1 MSRLEESKIL
11 LEDLGVPTQYNSD
24 LMRYAFLCLLNMD
37 DSTNWKQST
46 NIKLLRLHDMFVYI
60 KDTFGVEYAE
70 NSRETLRKRVIK
82 VLEQSNIV
90 VKNLDDATRPTNS
103 GKTNYSI
110 TKEALLVIS
119 SFGEVIYN
127 DRLKEFSEKFNLLS
141 DQYAKRRDIHK
152 IPLLVEGKEFM
163 LSAGSHNTLQ
173 IDIINEFSSR
183 FAHNA
188 KLLYIGDTADKYIYV
203 DEVTLESIGI
213 PISKNDKLQLPDIL
227 LYDESKNWLYL
238 IEAVTTH
245 GAIDQKRV
253 NQLEDM
259 FVDCPADSI
268 YITAFLD
275 RATFRKYIAD
285 IAWETEVWIS
295 EEPDHMIHFNGDK
308 FMGPYLENPKII
320 TI

>member
-1 MSRLEESKIL
+1 MSRLEESKQL
-11 LEDLGVPTQYNSD
+11 LKDLGVPQQYNSD

-37 DSTNWKQST
+37 DSSSWKQST
-46 NIKLLRLHDMFVYI
+46 NTKLLRLHDMFAYI
-60 KDTFGVEYAE
+60 KDTFSVAYAE

-110 TKEALLVIS
+110 TQEALSVIS
-119 SFGEVIYN
+119 SFGEDVYN
-127 DRLKEFSEKFNLLS
+127 DRLNEFSDKFYLLS
-141 DQYAKRRDIHK
+141 EQYAKRRDIHK

-163 LSAGSHNTLQ
+163 LSAGSHNMLQ
-173 IDIINEFSSR
+173 VDIINEFSSR

-188 KLLYIGDTADKYIYV
+188 KLLYVGDTADKYIYV
-203 DEVTLESIGI
+203 DKVTLESIGI

-253 NQLEDM
+253 NQLEEM
-259 FVDCPADSI
+259 FKDCPTDNI
-268 YITAFLD
+268 YITAFQD

-308 FMGPYLENPKII
+308 FMGPYLEN
-320 TI
+320 

>member
-11 LEDLGVPTQYNSD
+11 LEDLGVPKQYNSD
-24 LMRYAFLCLLNMD
+24 LMRYAFLCLLDID
-37 DSTNWKQST
+37 DASNWEQST
-46 NIKLLRLHDMFVYI
+46 NNKLLRLHDIFAYI
-60 KDTFGVEYAE
+60 KDTFDVVYAE

-110 TKEALLVIS
+110 TQEALLVIS

-127 DRLKEFSEKFNLLS
+127 DRLKKFSEKFHLLS
-141 DQYAKRRDIHK
+141 EQYAKRRDIHK

-173 IDIINEFSSR
+173 VDIINEFSSR

-203 DEVTLESIGI
+203 DKVTLESIGI

-253 NQLEDM
+253 NQLEEM
-259 FVDCPADSI
+259 FEDCPADNI
-268 YITAFLD
+268 YITAFPD